1 MTTMTTAME
10 TKLNA
15 LKEAVSALN
24 TAITDGTNPTA
35 KLDSAKSAVKDINAL
50 IIEERITALRAMP
63 VAEMWAEYLDH
74 QFCNGY
80 ALDTDKDTGRYEI
93 RLPSAENAATVRVPF
108 AALDSAGERLSR
120 MEQWSMMLRILC
132 ENIVLWSADS
142 MGKQYVA
149 RNEMSSKLVEARKNM
164 GEVWQPQNGTF
175 SMNNLVKMLNEVVFA
190 IIPDDACKPLI
201 KADVKYFA
209 SALIMAKKSKMDE
222 AGQLVVRNAQ
232 SMEEFLFRAIYTRRH
247 NLAYAFQNKQDKESK
262 TTDSSRHPAQ
272 EGLPKEYTEQPEGGE
287 VTIVV
292 EETAEEKS
300 AE

>member
-93 RLPSAENAATVRVPF
+93 RLPSAENAATVRVAF
-108 AALDSAGERLSR
+108 AHLDSAGERLSR
-120 MEQWSMMLRILC
+120 MEQWGMMLRILC
-132 ENIVLWSADS
+132 ENIVLWQADS

-149 RNEMSSKLVEARKNM
+149 RNEMSSKLVEARKKM
-164 GEVWQPQNGTF
+164 GEAWQPQNGTF

-190 IIPDDACKPLI
+190 IIPDDVCKPLI
-201 KADVKYFA
+201 KADVKYI
-209 SALIMAKKSKMDE
+209 ALGLLNAKKSKTDE
-222 AGQLVVRNAQ
+222 AGQIVVRNAQ
-232 SMEEFLFRAIYTRRH
+232 SMEDFLFRAIYTRRH

-262 TTDSSRHPAQ
+262 TTDTTAHPAQ
-272 EGLPKEYTEQPEGGE
+272 EGMPKEYIEQPEGGE
-287 VTIVV
+287 VTIVAETGATEV
-292 EETAEEKS
+292 TAE
-300 AE
+300 